1 MSKSERLKEEIGWLK
16 VVFAV
21 SVALDASLVAWLAQN
36 FDTTSRPLFVAGV
49 VAAVVLAVVVAYVN
63 RLAYRRLKELEDA

>member
-1 MSKSERLKEEIGWLK
+1 MSKAERLKEEIGWLK

-36 FDTTSRPLFVAGV
+36 FETTSRFLLVAGV
-49 VAAVVLAVVVAYVN
+49 VAVVVLAVVVAYVN